1 MFFQYENA
9 KKSLFNYTYAYKN
22 NCLENFLGGT
32 MEVVGGDVTIRVDT
46 SSQPTSL
53 PARLFE
59 VIPPQ

>member
-1 MFFQYENA
+1 MKMLRKAYLTIIMHT
-9 KKSLFNYTYAYKN
+9 KITILKSHV
-22 NCLENFLGGT
+22 LGGT
-32 MEVVGGDVTIRVDT
+32 VEVVGGDVTIRVDA